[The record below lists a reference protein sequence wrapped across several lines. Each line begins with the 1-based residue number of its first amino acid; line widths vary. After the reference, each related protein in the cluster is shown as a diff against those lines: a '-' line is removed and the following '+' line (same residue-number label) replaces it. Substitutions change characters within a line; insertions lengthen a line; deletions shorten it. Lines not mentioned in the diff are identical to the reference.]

1 MVERVKEL
9 AKSEPSILEP
19 LIDRQQN
26 RWKMD
31 ALDQMIFHPGF
42 STAGQATEDAGRG
55 VAQHVVSECDSLA
68 LAIQETGRTVV
79 NIATT
84 ISAETEALAELLRK
98 HGEAMGVR
106 IEEFMTMSDRV
117 RDKMRE
123 VHGDV
128 AGVSGEQRSPASQHR
143 NSEET
148 EM

>member
-1 MVERVKEL
+1 MPPVQNIEDAISDALQGRGQNIPAAPKE
-9 AKSEPSILEP
+9 AAPGAGT
-19 LIDRQQN
+19 RQQ
-26 RWKMD
+26 D
-31 ALDQMIFHPGF
+31 PA
-42 STAGQATEDAGRG
+42 RG

-117 RDKMRE
+117 RDKMRA

-128 AGVSGEQRSPASQHR
+128 AGVSGEERSPAPQHR
-143 NSEET
+143 DSDET